1 MSSAPSWKELK
12 SQRDADRVEQ
22 RRYRI
27 GPVVATNR
35 RPFIIINS
43 AHHRGSSWTNSA
55 TQGENVLD
63 LERKRSGLTGN
74 LPVVNSAYGH
84 RENPKEAKQGEES
97 CRKAEGGDEEARK
110 KEAGCE
116 EESSP

>member
-1 MSSAPSWKELK
+1 MSSAPSWKQLK

-35 RPFIIINS
+35 RPFIIIDS
-43 AHHRGSSWTNSA
+43 AHHRGSSWKNSA
-55 TQGENVLD
+55 TQGENALD

-84 RENPKEAKQGEES
+84 RENPKEAKQGEE
-97 CRKAEGGDEEARK
+97 RRREAEGGAQEARK
-110 KEAGCE
+110 KEDDTE
-116 EESSP
+116 KQS

>member
-1 MSSAPSWKELK
+1 MSSAPSWKQLK

-35 RPFIIINS
+35 RPFIIIDS

-55 TQGENVLD
+55 TQRDNVLD
-63 LERKRSGLTGN
+63 LKRKRSGLKVN
-74 LPVVNSAYGH
+74 LSLLKSDDDH

-116 EESSP
+116 EES